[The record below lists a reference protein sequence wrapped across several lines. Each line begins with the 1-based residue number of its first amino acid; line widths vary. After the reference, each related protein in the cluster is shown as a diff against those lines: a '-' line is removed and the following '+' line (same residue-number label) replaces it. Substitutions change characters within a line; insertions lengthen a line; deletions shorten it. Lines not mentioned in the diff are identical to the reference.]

1 MPRLCVN
8 LVNLS
13 ERYGTGVPLELQLE
27 AAANAGAK
35 LVGLETGGIR
45 RWLAEGRTLEA
56 LRGALER
63 RGLQCYELT
72 YLECASS
79 QPQGSLAATEKL
91 AGWAGAIGCEWLLT
105 ASLDEPVSE
114 ALVDLFG
121 RACDVAARHGTGL
134 AWEFFP
140 WAKIDHFAA
149 AHELVR
155 RAGRRNAGV
164 LLDCWHFFNGPDDWS
179 TLETLPLDAVAYV
192 QFTDSIRVAPER
204 YMAEAETCRRFPG
217 DGIFELERFART
229 LLERGFDGVV
239 SIEVLSPE
247 TRALGADAY
256 ARRSLESTRRYWG

>member
-13 ERYGTGVPLELQLE
+13 ERYGTGVPLEAQLD
-27 AAANAGAK
+27 AAAEAGAV

-45 RWLAEGRTLEA
+45 RWLAEGRALAA
-56 LRGALER
+56 LRQALDR
-63 RGLQCYELT
+63 RDLHCYELT
-72 YLECASS
+72 YLECATS
-79 QPQGSLAATEKL
+79 QPAGSLAAAERL
-91 AGWAGAIGCEWLLT
+91 AGWAGELGCEWLLT
-105 ASLDEPVSE
+105 ASLGEPVSD
-114 ALVDLFG
+114 ALAELFG
-121 RACDVAARHGTGL
+121 RACDAAAKHGTGL

-140 WAKIDHFAA
+140 WARIDHFAA

-164 LLDCWHFFNGPDDWS
+164 LLDSWHFFNGPDDW
-179 TLETLPLDAVAYV
+179 TVLESLPLDAIAYV

-229 LLERGFDGVV
+229 LVARGFDGVV

-247 TRALGADAY
+247 TRALGAREY
-256 ARRSLESTRRYWG
+256 ARRSLESTRPYWS